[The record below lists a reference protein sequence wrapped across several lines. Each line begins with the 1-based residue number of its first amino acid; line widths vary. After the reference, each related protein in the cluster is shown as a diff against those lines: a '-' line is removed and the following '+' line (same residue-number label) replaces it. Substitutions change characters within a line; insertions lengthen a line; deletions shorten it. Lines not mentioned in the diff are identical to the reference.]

1 MSWFEIIDVEEFIN
15 NTRVLTYNLFEGLY
29 DAPKS
34 FDAKDISY
42 DFEELT
48 EEEKEEL
55 DSVLSIS
62 ECITMSED
70 YITQKGME
78 YSINEE
84 KYMDMIECFNQR
96 LVSNMIQKLAQ
107 SGLLEIAFDDEKND
121 FVFWVNKNGQD

>member
-1 MSWFEIIDVEEFIN
+1 
-15 NTRVLTYNLFEGLY
+15 
-29 DAPKS
+29 
-34 FDAKDISY
+34 
-42 DFEELT
+42 
-48 EEEKEEL
+48 
-55 DSVLSIS
+55 
-62 ECITMSED
+62 MSED

>member
-34 FDAKDISY
+34 FDAKNISY

-62 ECITMSED
+62 E
-70 YITQKGME
+70 
-78 YSINEE
+78 
-84 KYMDMIECFNQR
+84 
-96 LVSNMIQKLAQ
+96 
-107 SGLLEIAFDDEKND
+107 
-121 FVFWVNKNGQD
+121 